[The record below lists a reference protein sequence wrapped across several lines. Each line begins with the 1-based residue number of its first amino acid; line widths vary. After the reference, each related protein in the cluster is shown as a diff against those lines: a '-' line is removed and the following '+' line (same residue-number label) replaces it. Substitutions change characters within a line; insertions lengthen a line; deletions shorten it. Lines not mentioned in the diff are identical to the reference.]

1 MMRCELMRVVG
12 LLAFITI
19 IVSIYTLVYSGV
31 VPLSNAQTEPLK
43 LSDTFSLYKNKTGC
57 FEAQLPG
64 LIKDQLVQV
73 YLSITSGTADIS
85 LMNSNS
91 ELCENLSENGALKTF
106 TIDRGDDYRLLIDVK
121 DADFMISVYVIEK
134 SALDGE

>member
-1 MMRCELMRVVG
+1 MRCELMRVVG
-12 LLAFITI
+12 LLTFITI

-43 LSDTFSLYKNKTGC
+43 LSDTVSLYKNKTGC

>member
-1 MMRCELMRVVG
+1 MRCELMRVVG

-64 LIKDQLVQV
+64 LTKDQLVQV

>member
-1 MMRCELMRVVG
+1 MRCELMRVVG
-12 LLAFITI
+12 LLTFITI

-64 LIKDQLVQV
+64 LTKDQLVQV

>member
-1 MMRCELMRVVG
+1 MRCELMRVVG
-12 LLAFITI
+12 LLTFITI
-19 IVSIYTLVYSGV
+19 IVSIYALVYSGV

>member
-1 MMRCELMRVVG
+1 MRCELMRVVG
-12 LLAFITI
+12 LLTFITI
-19 IVSIYTLVYSGV
+19 IVSIYALVYSGV

-64 LIKDQLVQV
+64 LTKDQLVQV

>member
-1 MMRCELMRVVG
+1 MRCELMRVVG

-106 TIDRGDDYRLLIDVK
+106 TIDRGDDY
-121 DADFMISVYVIEK
+121 
-134 SALDGE
+134 

>member
-1 MMRCELMRVVG
+1 MRCELMRVVG